1 MKLYIVKETK
11 GINAKADYIPSDKK
25 FIVLK
30 GSEVSFSVSD
40 APTFRGAKAI
50 RELRERYVVDRI
62 VQEDVI
68 FKSSSTAG
76 NFVTGYSTDGPSTWK
91 DEKGQT
97 LKVLSEQIK
106 R

>member
-1 MKLYIVKETK
+1 MKLYITNENK
-11 GINAKADYIPSDKK
+11 GIKAIAEYTPSDKR

-30 GSEVSFSVSD
+30 GSEVSYSVSK

-50 RELRERYVVDRI
+50 LALREKYVVERI
-62 VQEDVI
+62 VQENVT

-91 DEKGQT
+91 DETGQT
-97 LKVLSEQIK
+97 LKALNEQTK
-106 R
+106 G